1 VIQTSA
7 AIDTARPNVT
17 LVLTQMEFP
26 MRILAIAFALTAALP
41 VPSQV
46 LAHEF
51 WIEPLTYQVEPDGM
65 ISGELTNGQAFAGS
79 HLAYLPQRFERFTVA
94 AGMRQGNVENRLGA
108 RPALDIAPLSEG
120 LHVIS
125 YQSTLSTLTYTEW
138 AKFLTFAEHK
148 NFGDVEPIHDA
159 RGLPREGFVE
169 GYRRFSKTL
178 VGAGNSIGSDF
189 RTGMDIEYVA
199 LDNPYTDDLSNG
211 LRVQLYYLGEV
222 RGDAQVEFFEKAPDG
237 TVEIT
242 LHHTDA
248 DGIATLPVK
257 AGYSYLVD
265 AVVLREPSAA
275 LAGEAEIAW
284 ETLWAA
290 LTFGVPE

>member
-1 VIQTSA
+1 
-7 AIDTARPNVT
+7 
-17 LVLTQMEFP
+17 MEFP

-51 WIEPLTYQVEPDGM
+51 WIEPLSYQVQLDDM
-65 ISGELTNGQAFAGS
+65 ISGELTNGQEFAGS
-79 HLAYLPQRFERFTVA
+79 QLAYLPQRFERFTVA
-94 AGMRQGNVENRLGA
+94 AGMRQGDVENRLGA

-138 AKFLTFAEHK
+138 AKFLGFSEHK
-148 NFGDVEPIHDA
+148 DFADIEAIHDA

-169 GYRRFSKTL
+169 GYWRFSKTL
-178 VGAGNSIGSDF
+178 VGVGNSIGRDF
-189 RTGMDIEYVA
+189 QTGLDIEFVA

-211 LRVQLYYLGEV
+211 LRVQLYYLDDV
-222 RGDAQVEFFEKAPDG
+222 RGDAQVELFEKAPDG

-242 LHHTDA
+242 LHRTDA
-248 DGIATLPVK
+248 EGISTLPVK

-265 AVVLREPSAA
+265 AVVLREPSAE
-275 LAGEAEIAW
+275 LAVEADIEW